1 MNLSYI
7 LKGIS
12 MPNTTAEKDYTQ
24 YSEKQ
29 LFNLIHQLERKIKKM
44 QNDRVSFKEKMA
56 KELEK
61 RDQNFKDKIDAL
73 NELLQ
78 KISQAFDDKNDCC
91 FGHETPNLE
100 TQQAMRD
107 ALSGV
112 NLTQI
117 DSLDDLTNELKREN
131 SKGFENVCFSV

>member
-1 MNLSYI
+1 
-7 LKGIS
+7 
-12 MPNTTAEKDYTQ
+12 MPNSSAKKDYTQ

-29 LFNLIHQLERKIKKM
+29 LFNLINQLDQKIKKM
-44 QNDRVSFKEKMA
+44 QNDRASFKEKMA

-78 KISQAFDDKNDCC
+78 KISQAFDDKRDCC
-91 FGHETPNLE
+91 LGRKIPNIE

-107 ALSGV
+107 ALNKETDLIVEDFSSYSDERKRALGV
-112 NLTQI
+112 ETQP
-117 DSLDDLTNELKREN
+117 
-131 SKGFENVCFSV
+131 

>member
-1 MNLSYI
+1 
-7 LKGIS
+7 
-12 MPNTTAEKDYTQ
+12 MPNTTNKDYTQ

-78 KISQAFDDKNDCC
+78 KISQAFDDKRDCC
-91 FGHETPNLE
+91 FGHETPNIQ

-107 ALSGV
+107 ALNGE
-112 NLTQI
+112 NLETI
-117 DSLDDLTNELKREN
+117 EDFSAWANEVKKEMNAEN
-131 SKGFENVCFSV
+131 

>member
-1 MNLSYI
+1 
-7 LKGIS
+7 

-78 KISQAFDDKNDCC
+78 KISQAFDDKRDYCL
-91 FGHETPNLE
+91 GHEIPNLE

-107 ALSGV
+107 ALNGENLETIEDFSAWANEIKKEV
-112 NLTQI
+112 NA
-117 DSLDDLTNELKREN
+117 EN
-131 SKGFENVCFSV
+131 

>member
-1 MNLSYI
+1 
-7 LKGIS
+7 
-12 MPNTTAEKDYTQ
+12 MPNTTAEKDYTK

-78 KISQAFDDKNDCC
+78 KISQAFDDKRDCC
-91 FGHETPNLE
+91 FRHEIPNIQ

-107 ALSGV
+107 ALNGENLETIEDFSAWANEVKKEV
-112 NLTQI
+112 NA
-117 DSLDDLTNELKREN
+117 EN
-131 SKGFENVCFSV
+131 

>member
-1 MNLSYI
+1 
-7 LKGIS
+7 
-12 MPNTTAEKDYTQ
+12 MPNSPTKKNYTQ

-78 KISQAFDDKNDCC
+78 KISQAFDDKRDCC
-91 FGHETPNLE
+91 FRHEVPNIQ

-107 ALSGV
+107 ALNKETDLIVEDFSSYSDERKRALGV
-112 NLTQI
+112 KTQ
-117 DSLDDLTNELKREN
+117 S
-131 SKGFENVCFSV
+131 

>member
-1 MNLSYI
+1 
-7 LKGIS
+7 
-12 MPNTTAEKDYTQ
+12 MPNSPTKKDYTR

-29 LFNLIHQLERKIKKM
+29 LFNLINQLEQKIKKM
-44 QNDRVSFKEKMA
+44 QNDRASFKEKMA

-73 NELLQ
+73 NEPLQ
-78 KISQAFDDKNDCC
+78 KISQAFDDKRGCC
-91 FGHETPNLE
+91 LGHKIPNLE

-107 ALSGV
+107 AVNEV

-131 SKGFENVCFSV
+131 GKGFENVCFSV

>member
-1 MNLSYI
+1 
-7 LKGIS
+7 

-78 KISQAFDDKNDCC
+78 KISQAFDDKRDCC
-91 FGHETPNLE
+91 LGRKIPNIQ

-107 ALSGV
+107 ALNGV

>member
-1 MNLSYI
+1 
-7 LKGIS
+7 
-12 MPNTTAEKDYTQ
+12 MPNSPTKKDYTR

-29 LFNLIHQLERKIKKM
+29 LFNLIHQLEQKIKKM

-78 KISQAFDDKNDCC
+78 KISQAFDDKRDCC
-91 FGHETPNLE
+91 LGRKIPNLE

-107 ALSGV
+107 ALNGENLETIEDLSAWANEVKKEV
-112 NLTQI
+112 NA
-117 DSLDDLTNELKREN
+117 EN
-131 SKGFENVCFSV
+131 

>member
-1 MNLSYI
+1 
-7 LKGIS
+7 
-12 MPNTTAEKDYTQ
+12 MPNSPTKKDYTR

-29 LFNLIHQLERKIKKM
+29 LFNLINQLEQKIKKM
-44 QNDRVSFKEKMA
+44 QNDRASFKEKMA

-73 NELLQ
+73 NGLLQ
-78 KISQAFDDKNDCC
+78 KISQAFDNKRDCC
-91 FGHETPNLE
+91 LGRKIPNLE

-107 ALSGV
+107 ALNGV

-131 SKGFENVCFSV
+131 GKGFENVCFSV

>member
-1 MNLSYI
+1 
-7 LKGIS
+7 
-12 MPNTTAEKDYTQ
+12 MPNTTAEKDYTK

-29 LFNLIHQLERKIKKM
+29 LFNLIHQLEQKIKKM

-78 KISQAFDDKNDCC
+78 KISQAFDDKRDCC
-91 FGHETPNLE
+91 LGRKIPNIQ

-107 ALSGV
+107 ALNGV

-131 SKGFENVCFSV
+131 NKGFENVCFSV

>member
-1 MNLSYI
+1 
-7 LKGIS
+7 

-29 LFNLIHQLERKIKKM
+29 IFNLINQLERKIKKM
-44 QNDRVSFKEKMA
+44 QNDRASFKEKMA

-78 KISQAFDDKNDCC
+78 KISQAFDDKRDCC
-91 FGHETPNLE
+91 LGHKIPNLE

-107 ALSGV
+107 ALNGE
-112 NLTQI
+112 NLEI
-117 DSLDDLTNELKREN
+117 IEDLSAWANEVKREVN
-131 SKGFENVCFSV
+131 AEN

>member
-1 MNLSYI
+1 
-7 LKGIS
+7 
-12 MPNTTAEKDYTQ
+12 MPNTTAKKDYTK

-44 QNDRVSFKEKMA
+44 QNDRASFKEKMA

-61 RDQNFKDKIDAL
+61 RDQTFKDKIDAL

-78 KISQAFDDKNDCC
+78 KISQAFDDKRDCC
-91 FGHETPNLE
+91 LGHEIPNIQ

-107 ALSGV
+107 ALNGENLETIEDFHAWANEVKKEV
-112 NLTQI
+112 NA
-117 DSLDDLTNELKREN
+117 EN
-131 SKGFENVCFSV
+131 

>member
-1 MNLSYI
+1 
-7 LKGIS
+7 
-12 MPNTTAEKDYTQ
+12 MPNTTAKKDYTQ

-29 LFNLIHQLERKIKKM
+29 LFNLINQLEQKIKKM
-44 QNDRVSFKEKMA
+44 QNDRASFKEKMA

-78 KISQAFDDKNDCC
+78 KISQAFDDKRDCC
-91 FGHETPNLE
+91 LGRKIPNLE

-107 ALSGV
+107 ALNGENLETIEDISAWANEIKKEV
-112 NLTQI
+112 NA
-117 DSLDDLTNELKREN
+117 EN
-131 SKGFENVCFSV
+131 

>member
-1 MNLSYI
+1 
-7 LKGIS
+7 
-12 MPNTTAEKDYTQ
+12 MPNSPTKKDYTQ

-29 LFNLIHQLERKIKKM
+29 LFNLINQLEQKIKKM
-44 QNDRVSFKEKMA
+44 QNDRASFKEKMA

-78 KISQAFDDKNDCC
+78 KISQAFDNKRDCC
-91 FGHETPNLE
+91 FGHEIPNLE

-107 ALSGV
+107 ALNKETDLIVEDFSSYSDERKKALGV
-112 NLTQI
+112 ETQ
-117 DSLDDLTNELKREN
+117 S
-131 SKGFENVCFSV
+131 

>member
-1 MNLSYI
+1 
-7 LKGIS
+7 
-12 MPNTTAEKDYTQ
+12 MPNTTAKKDYTK

-78 KISQAFDDKNDCC
+78 KISQAFDDKNNCC

-107 ALSGV
+107 ALNKETDLIVEDFSNYSDERKKALGV
-112 NLTQI
+112 ETQP
-117 DSLDDLTNELKREN
+117 
-131 SKGFENVCFSV
+131 

>member
-1 MNLSYI
+1 
-7 LKGIS
+7 
-12 MPNTTAEKDYTQ
+12 MPNTTAKKDYTQ
-24 YSEKQ
+24 YSERQ

-78 KISQAFDDKNDCC
+78 KISQAFDDKRDCC
-91 FGHETPNLE
+91 LGRKIPNIQ

-107 ALSGV
+107 ALKDE
-112 NLTQI
+112 NLETI
-117 DSLDDLTNELKREN
+117 EDFSAWANEVKKEMNAEN
-131 SKGFENVCFSV
+131 

>member
-1 MNLSYI
+1 
-7 LKGIS
+7 
-12 MPNTTAEKDYTQ
+12 MPNSPTKKDYTQ

-29 LFNLIHQLERKIKKM
+29 LFNLINQLERKIKKM

-61 RDQNFKDKIDAL
+61 KDQNFKDKIDAL

-78 KISQAFDDKNDCC
+78 KISQAFDDKRDCC
-91 FGHETPNLE
+91 LGRKIPNLE

-107 ALSGV
+107 ALNGV

-117 DSLDDLTNELKREN
+117 DSLDGLTNELKREN
-131 SKGFENVCFSV
+131 GKGFENVCFSV

>member
-1 MNLSYI
+1 
-7 LKGIS
+7 
-12 MPNTTAEKDYTQ
+12 MPNSPAKKDYTR

-29 LFNLIHQLERKIKKM
+29 LFNLINQLEQKIKKM
-44 QNDRVSFKEKMA
+44 QNDRASFKEKMA

-78 KISQAFDDKNDCC
+78 KISQAFDDKRDCC

-107 ALSGV
+107 ALNKETDLIVEDFSSYSDERKRALGV
-112 NLTQI
+112 ETQP
-117 DSLDDLTNELKREN
+117 
-131 SKGFENVCFSV
+131 

>member
-1 MNLSYI
+1 
-7 LKGIS
+7 
-12 MPNTTAEKDYTQ
+12 MPNTTAEKDYTK
-24 YSEKQ
+24 YSQKQ

-78 KISQAFDDKNDCC
+78 KISQAFDDKRDCC
-91 FGHETPNLE
+91 LGRKIPNIQ

-107 ALSGV
+107 ALNGI

-131 SKGFENVCFSV
+131 NKGFENVCSSV

>member
-1 MNLSYI
+1 
-7 LKGIS
+7 
-12 MPNTTAEKDYTQ
+12 MPNTTNKDYTK
-24 YSEKQ
+24 YSQRQ
-29 LFNLIHQLERKIKKM
+29 LFNLMNKKEQEIEKLKRDRAYLEK
-44 QNDRVSFKEKMA
+44 KMA

-78 KISQAFDDKNDCC
+78 KISQAFDDKRDCC
-91 FGHETPNLE
+91 LGHEIPNLE

-107 ALSGV
+107 VVNGV

-131 SKGFENVCFSV
+131 NKGFENVCSSV

>member
-1 MNLSYI
+1 
-7 LKGIS
+7 
-12 MPNTTAEKDYTQ
+12 MPNTTAKKDYTK

-78 KISQAFDDKNDCC
+78 KISQAFDDKRDCC
-91 FGHETPNLE
+91 LGRKIPNLQ

-107 ALSGV
+107 VVNGV

-117 DSLDDLTNELKREN
+117 DSLDDLTNELKIEN
-131 SKGFENVCFSV
+131 NKGFENVCSSV

>member
-1 MNLSYI
+1 
-7 LKGIS
+7 
-12 MPNTTAEKDYTQ
+12 MPNSPTKKDYTQ

-29 LFNLIHQLERKIKKM
+29 LFNLIKQLEQKIKKM

-61 RDQNFKDKIDAL
+61 RDQNFKNKIDAL

-78 KISQAFDDKNDCC
+78 KISQAFDDKRDCC
-91 FGHETPNLE
+91 LGHEIPNLE

-107 ALSGV
+107 ALNGENLETDLIVEDFSSYSDERKKALGV
-112 NLTQI
+112 KTQ
-117 DSLDDLTNELKREN
+117 S
-131 SKGFENVCFSV
+131 

>member
-1 MNLSYI
+1 
-7 LKGIS
+7 
-12 MPNTTAEKDYTQ
+12 MPNSPTKKDYTQ

-29 LFNLIHQLERKIKKM
+29 LFNLINQLEQKIKKM

-78 KISQAFDDKNDCC
+78 KISQAFDDKRDCC
-91 FGHETPNLE
+91 LGRKIPNLE

-107 ALSGV
+107 ALNGV

-131 SKGFENVCFSV
+131 GKGFENVCFSV

>member
-1 MNLSYI
+1 
-7 LKGIS
+7 
-12 MPNTTAEKDYTQ
+12 MPNSPTKKDYTQ

-29 LFNLIHQLERKIKKM
+29 LFNLINQLEQKIKKM
-44 QNDRVSFKEKMA
+44 QNDRASFKEKMA

-78 KISQAFDDKNDCC
+78 KISQAFDNKRDCC
-91 FGHETPNLE
+91 LGRKIPNIQ

-107 ALSGV
+107 ALNKETDLIVEDFSSYSDERKKALGV
-112 NLTQI
+112 KTQ
-117 DSLDDLTNELKREN
+117 S
-131 SKGFENVCFSV
+131 

>member
-1 MNLSYI
+1 
-7 LKGIS
+7 
-12 MPNTTAEKDYTQ
+12 MPNTTAEKDYTK
-24 YSEKQ
+24 YSERQ

-78 KISQAFDDKNDCC
+78 KISQAFDDKRDCC
-91 FGHETPNLE
+91 FGHEIPNIQ
-100 TQQAMRD
+100 TQQAMREAD
-107 ALSGV
+107 NKETDLFVEDFSSYSDERKRALSV
-112 NLTQI
+112 ETQP
-117 DSLDDLTNELKREN
+117 
-131 SKGFENVCFSV
+131 

>member
-1 MNLSYI
+1 
-7 LKGIS
+7 
-12 MPNTTAEKDYTQ
+12 MPNTTAKKDYTK

-44 QNDRVSFKEKMA
+44 QNDRVSFKEK
-56 KELEK
+56 
-61 RDQNFKDKIDAL
+61 IDAL

-91 FGHETPNLE
+91 LGRKIPNIQ
-100 TQQAMRD
+100 TQQAMID
-107 ALSGV
+107 ALNGI

>member
-1 MNLSYI
+1 
-7 LKGIS
+7 
-12 MPNTTAEKDYTQ
+12 MPNTTAKKDYTQ

-78 KISQAFDDKNDCC
+78 KISQAFDDKRDCC
-91 FGHETPNLE
+91 LGRKIPNIQ
-100 TQQAMRD
+100 TQQAMRE
-107 ALSGV
+107 ALNGV

-131 SKGFENVCFSV
+131 GKGFENVCFSV

>member
-1 MNLSYI
+1 
-7 LKGIS
+7 

-78 KISQAFDDKNDCC
+78 KISQAFDDKRDCC
-91 FGHETPNLE
+91 LGRKIPNIQ

-107 ALSGV
+107 ALNGV

-117 DSLDDLTNELKREN
+117 DSLDDLANELKREN
-131 SKGFENVCFSV
+131 NKGFESVCFSV